1 MGQRTDPPSED
12 HRPPTRNRIMETV
25 NLLAA
30 VGLTAQIPNVTT
42 GVLIAAIGL
51 CGVVAREK

>member
-1 MGQRTDPPSED
+1 MDEPNHPPPGKHD
-12 HRPPTRNRIMETV
+12 PPTRNRVMETV

-30 VGLTAQIPNVTT
+30 VGLAAQIPNVTT

-51 CGVVAREK
+51 CGVIAREK

>member
-1 MGQRTDPPSED
+1 MGQLTDPPSED
-12 HRPPTRNRIMETV
+12 HRPPTRNRVTETV

-30 VGLTAQIPNVTT
+30 VGLAAQVPNVTT

-51 CGVVAREK
+51 CGVIAREK